1 MPNWRVPCYIHILLW
16 SFCRCVEIVKA
27 FCSLKSLVCIMH
39 KVSYIALS
47 FPMHFDAKDILMISI
62 RQFGVS
68 HVHVLLCLV
77 EDPVG
82 L

>member
-1 MPNWRVPCYIHILLW
+1 
-16 SFCRCVEIVKA
+16 
-27 FCSLKSLVCIMH
+27 MH

-82 L
+82 LWVSKHLFQTITLFFFLLDESISAHII